1 MEKYN
6 GTITMASK
14 DDNLIATHRCHINWQ
29 TEGFIAQFE
38 EKGEGY
44 TTFTTINFDGSF
56 CVIERVG
63 DIASKMLFVENQITD
78 FTYGIKEGEFEG
90 KIATEKLAV
99 YKTESKFMLVISY
112 GMAFGDEKFAPKRTR
127 ITIKED

>member
-1 MEKYN
+1 
-6 GTITMASK
+6 MASK
-14 DDNLIATHRCHINWQ
+14 DDNLVATHRCHITWQ
-29 TEGFIAQFE
+29 TRGFIARFK

-44 TTFTTINFDGSF
+44 TTFTTINFDGES

-63 DIASKMLFVENQITD
+63 DISSRMIFLESQITD

-90 KIATEKLAV
+90 KISTEKLAV

-112 GMAFGDEKFAPKRTR
+112 GMAFGDEDFAQKRTR